1 MILIPHIT
9 RGDIQTV
16 LYAKSAGEMPA
27 TIWNILGNM
36 DTSEAAPA
44 WATCSTWVALERSV
58 SGSVASTSVYPRSI
72 IHSAA
77 IGGGI

>member
-44 WATCSTWVALERSV
+44 WANVNMRRYLRLEAGSGEIALVRA
-58 SGSVASTSVYPRSI
+58 SGKRK
-72 IHSAA
+72 
-77 IGGGI
+77 